1 MFFAVLLGAG
11 FERRLM
17 ESVIGGLCEFEH
29 LKCLI
34 FRRVCEVAVEL
45 RMNALD
51 RGRPL

>member
-1 MFFAVLLGAG
+1 
-11 FERRLM
+11 M

-34 FRRVCEVAVEL
+34 FRRVREAAVEL